1 MPVHVSMNTRKM
13 TNAFVQPRLVNI
25 CAFPKA
31 YMQRISNIS
40 SNKKNTQKI
49 YDEMSISFSPVYDIL
64 QDILIIS
71 ASVVPHSHLPCHL
84 EDAPRWI
91 KFHLVQAALPRIHT
105 LSHGL
110 TDFIA

>member
-1 MPVHVSMNTRKM
+1 MPVHVSMNTLNM
-13 TNAFVQPRLVNI
+13 TNVCVQPRLVNI

-49 YDEMSISFSPVYDIL
+49 YDEMSISFFPV
-64 QDILIIS
+64 DILIIS
-71 ASVVPHSHLPCHL
+71 ASVVPHSHLPCHVK
-84 EDAPRWI
+84 DTPRWI
-91 KFHLVQAALPRIHT
+91 KFHLVQAALPRKHL

-110 TDFIA
+110 TDLIA